1 MESVDDDVIRH
12 VVQRCKHLENISLN
26 LCERVSDVGVEAL
39 SVALKSG
46 LKDGSCK
53 FLVFLDQKTIRTRW
67 EQIHI
72 QFTVRWIHRKLTP
85 SEQIVWVA
93 ASVA

>member
-26 LCERVSDVGVEAL
+26 LCERVSEIGVEAL

-46 LKDGSCK
+46 LKDLS
-53 FLVFLDQKTIRTRW
+53 
-67 EQIHI
+67 
-72 QFTVRWIHRKLTP
+72 
-85 SEQIVWVA
+85 IVGCNVTNRGKN
-93 ASVA
+93 